1 MDRKFESFSGRLTRD
16 VIITV
21 LVTMIIISVAVFFV
35 AAAGALV
42 FSRVHYSD
50 LMDKTKGTMALIMS
64 KVEVSATNI
73 VDELSWHLASPEM
86 VSETLA
92 YEFNTNRHLNGCAI
106 GFVEDFFPEKGRW
119 FEPYALNDEKGGG
132 NLRDIGSENHDYF
145 KAEWYI
151 RGLESSE
158 GVWSN
163 PYLDE
168 VGAGTLLCTFSC
180 RVLKQPEGTVAGV
193 FGADLSLEELS
204 DFIEETMAQENGSS
218 PYVSG
223 PSKEG
228 DNQIYCFIIGPSG
241 DYIVHPDQ
249 ARILRTNFYDYA
261 VGEGADAY
269 RKLGDAMRAGES
281 GEEVVYVDGIKS
293 AVYFAPL
300 LQSGWS
306 MGIVV
311 PNERMMRPGF
321 LFGSLIFVLILVGL
335 MIVFFI
341 CRHAIRK
348 SSNPLIQL
356 ADSAREIAQGH
367 FDTQLPLITTHDE
380 IGLLRDSFENMQGSL
395 ARYVRE
401 LTETTA
407 QNASMESELGVARS
421 IQMSMLPREWPAFP
435 ERKDLD
441 IYGSLTPAK
450 AVGGDLF
457 DFRLRDGKL
466 FFCIGDVSGKGI
478 PAALV
483 MTVISSMFR
492 TLSAT
497 EDDPASMI
505 SAINESM
512 SARNDNLMFVTLFV
526 GVLDLST
533 GAMQYSNAGHNAPY
547 VIVDGHP
554 RMMEADANVPVGI
567 MPEWAFTVQETT
579 LPVGSMLFLYTDGL
593 TEAAT
598 TDGQLF
604 GDDRVLQL
612 LTEEGTGASV
622 QGIIA
627 RMTEAVAAFV
637 GNAEQSDDLTM
648 LAIQRLSGK

>member
-1 MDRKFESFSGRLTRD
+1 MSRKFESFSGRLTRD

-21 LVTMIIISVAVFFV
+21 LVTMIIISVVVFFV
-35 AAAGALV
+35 AAAGSLV

-64 KVEVSATNI
+64 KVEVSTTNI

-86 VSETLA
+86 VTETLK

-119 FEPYALNDEKGGG
+119 FEPYVLNDGDEIS
-132 NLRDIGSENHDYF
+132 LRDIGSETHDYF
-145 KAEWYI
+145 KAEWYT
-151 RGLESSE
+151 RGLTSSE

-168 VGAGTLLCTFSC
+168 VGAGSLLCTFSC

-204 DFIEETMAQENGSS
+204 DFIEETMVQENGSS
-218 PYVSG
+218 PYVSSSL
-223 PSKEG
+223 SKEE
-228 DNQIYCFIIGPSG
+228 DHQIYCFIIGPSG

-249 ARILRTNFYDYA
+249 DRILRTNFYDYA

-269 RKLGDAMRAGES
+269 RKLGDAMRAGAS
-281 GEEVVYVDGIKS
+281 GEEVVYVDGVKS

-321 LFGSLIFVLILVGL
+321 LFGSLIIILILVGL
-335 MIVFFI
+335 LIVFFI
-341 CRHAIRK
+341 CRHAIKK
-348 SSNPLIQL
+348 SSSPLIQL
-356 ADSAREIAQGH
+356 AGSARQIAQGH
-367 FDTQLPLITTHDE
+367 FDTQLPLITTRDE
-380 IGLLRDSFENMQGSL
+380 VGLLRDSFENMQGSL

-407 QNASMESELGVARS
+407 RNASMESELGVARS

-497 EDDPASMI
+497 EDNPASMI
-505 SAINESM
+505 SAMNESM

-526 GVLDLST
+526 GVLDLSS
-533 GAMQYSNAGHNAPY
+533 GAMHYSNAGHNAPY
-547 VIVDGHP
+547 LIVDGHP

-579 LPVGSMLFLYTDGL
+579 MPFGSMLFLYTDGL

-604 GDDRVLQL
+604 GEERVLEL
-612 LTEEGTGASV
+612 LTGEGADASV
-622 QGIIA
+622 QDIIT
-627 RMTEAVAAFV
+627 RMTGAVAEFV
-637 GNAEQSDDLTM
+637 GDAEQSDDLTM
-648 LAIQRLSGK
+648 LAIQLLSRK

>member
-1 MDRKFESFSGRLTRD
+1 MSRKFESFSGRLTRN

-21 LVTMIIISVAVFFV
+21 LVTMIIISFVVFFV

-64 KVEVSATNI
+64 KVEVSTTNI

-86 VSETLA
+86 VTETLK
-92 YEFNTNRHLNGCAI
+92 YEFNTNRHIDGCAI

-119 FEPYALNDEKGGG
+119 FEPYVLNDGDEIS
-132 NLRDIGSENHDYF
+132 LRDIGSETHDYF
-145 KAEWYI
+145 KAEWYT
-151 RGLESSE
+151 RGLASSE

-168 VGAGTLLCTFSC
+168 VGAGSLLCTFSC

-204 DFIEETMAQENGSS
+204 DFIEETMVQENGSS
-218 PYVSG
+218 PYVSSSL
-223 PSKEG
+223 SKEE
-228 DNQIYCFIIGPSG
+228 DHQIYCFIIGPSG

-269 RKLGDAMRAGES
+269 RKLGDAMRAGAS
-281 GEEVVYVDGIKS
+281 GEEVVYVDGVKS

-321 LFGSLIFVLILVGL
+321 LFGSLIIILTLVGL
-335 MIVFFI
+335 LIVFFI
-341 CRHAIRK
+341 CRHAIKK
-348 SSNPLIQL
+348 SSTPLIQL
-356 ADSAREIAQGH
+356 AGSARQIAQGH

-380 IGLLRDSFENMQGSL
+380 VGLLRDSFENMQGSL

-407 QNASMESELGVARS
+407 RNASMESELGVARS

-497 EDDPASMI
+497 EDNPASMI
-505 SAINESM
+505 SAMNESM

-526 GVLDLST
+526 GVLDLCS
-533 GAMQYSNAGHNAPY
+533 GAMHYSNAGHNAPY
-547 VIVDGHP
+547 LIVDGHP

-579 LPVGSMLFLYTDGL
+579 MPFGSMLFLYTDGL

-604 GDDRVLQL
+604 GEERVLEL
-612 LTEEGTGASV
+612 LTGEGASASV
-622 QGIIA
+622 QDIIT
-627 RMTEAVAAFV
+627 RMTGAVAEFV
-637 GNAEQSDDLTM
+637 GDAEQSDDLTM
-648 LAIQRLSGK
+648 LAIQLLSGK

>member
-1 MDRKFESFSGRLTRD
+1 MSRKFESFSGRLTRD

-21 LVTMIIISVAVFFV
+21 LVTMIIISVVVFFV
-35 AAAGALV
+35 AAAGSLV

-64 KVEVSATNI
+64 KVEVSTTNI

-86 VSETLA
+86 VTETLK

-119 FEPYALNDEKGGG
+119 FEPYVLNDGDEIS
-132 NLRDIGSENHDYF
+132 LRDIGSETHDYF
-145 KAEWYI
+145 KAEWYT
-151 RGLESSE
+151 RGLTSSE

-168 VGAGTLLCTFSC
+168 VGAGSLLCTFSC

-204 DFIEETMAQENGSS
+204 DFIEETMVQENGSS
-218 PYVSG
+218 PYVSSSL
-223 PSKEG
+223 SKEE
-228 DNQIYCFIIGPSG
+228 DHQIYCFIIGPSG

-249 ARILRTNFYDYA
+249 DRILRTNFYDYA

-269 RKLGDAMRAGES
+269 RKLGDAMRAGAS
-281 GEEVVYVDGIKS
+281 GEEVVYVDGVKS

-321 LFGSLIFVLILVGL
+321 LFGSLIIILILVGL
-335 MIVFFI
+335 LIVFFI
-341 CRHAIRK
+341 CRHAIKK
-348 SSNPLIQL
+348 SSSPLIQL
-356 ADSAREIAQGH
+356 AGSARQIAQGH

-380 IGLLRDSFENMQGSL
+380 VGLLRDSFENMQGSL

-407 QNASMESELGVARS
+407 RNASMESELGVARS

-497 EDDPASMI
+497 EDNPASMI
-505 SAINESM
+505 SAMNESM

-526 GVLDLST
+526 GVLDLSS
-533 GAMQYSNAGHNAPY
+533 GAMHYSNAGHNAPY
-547 VIVDGHP
+547 LIVDGHP

-579 LPVGSMLFLYTDGL
+579 MPFGSMLFLYTDGL

-598 TDGQLF
+598 NDGQLF
-604 GDDRVLQL
+604 GEERVLDL
-612 LTEEGTGASV
+612 LTGEGASASV
-622 QGIIA
+622 QEIIA
-627 RMTEAVAAFV
+627 RMTSAVAEFV
-637 GNAEQSDDLTM
+637 GDAEQSDDLTM
-648 LAIQRLSGK
+648 LAIQLLSGK

>member
-1 MDRKFESFSGRLTRD
+1 MSRKFESFSGRLTRN

-21 LVTMIIISVAVFFV
+21 LVTMIIISFVVFFV

-64 KVEVSATNI
+64 KVEVSTTNI

-86 VSETLA
+86 VTETLK
-92 YEFNTNRHLNGCAI
+92 YEFNTNRHIDGCAI

-119 FEPYALNDEKGGG
+119 FEPYVLNDG
-132 NLRDIGSENHDYF
+132 NEISLRDIGSETHDYF
-145 KAEWYI
+145 KAEWFT
-151 RGLESSE
+151 RGLASSE

-168 VGAGTLLCTFSC
+168 VGAGSLLCTFSC

-204 DFIEETMAQENGSS
+204 DFIEETMVQENGSS
-218 PYVSG
+218 PYVSSSL
-223 PSKEG
+223 SKEE
-228 DNQIYCFIIGPSG
+228 DHQIYCFIIGPSG

-269 RKLGDAMRAGES
+269 RKLGDAMRAGAS
-281 GEEVVYVDGIKS
+281 GEEVVYVDGVKS

-321 LFGSLIFVLILVGL
+321 LFGSLIIILTLVGL
-335 MIVFFI
+335 LIVFFI
-341 CRHAIRK
+341 CRHAIKK
-348 SSNPLIQL
+348 SSTPLIQL
-356 ADSAREIAQGH
+356 AGSARQIAQGH

-380 IGLLRDSFENMQGSL
+380 VGLLRDSFENMQGSL

-407 QNASMESELGVARS
+407 RNASMESELGVARS

-497 EDDPASMI
+497 EDNPASMI
-505 SAINESM
+505 SAMNESM

-526 GVLDLST
+526 GVLDLSS
-533 GAMQYSNAGHNAPY
+533 GAMHYSNAGHNAPY
-547 VIVDGHP
+547 LIVDGHP

-579 LPVGSMLFLYTDGL
+579 MPFGSMLFLYTDGL

-604 GDDRVLQL
+604 GEERVLEL
-612 LTEEGTGASV
+612 LTGEGASASV
-622 QGIIA
+622 QDIIT
-627 RMTEAVAAFV
+627 RMTGAVAEFV
-637 GNAEQSDDLTM
+637 GDAEQSDDLTM
-648 LAIQRLSGK
+648 LAIQLLSGK

>member
-21 LVTMIIISVAVFFV
+21 LVTMIIISVVVFFV

-86 VSETLA
+86 VSETLS

-119 FEPYALNDEKGGG
+119 FEPYALNDEKGGV

-204 DFIEETMAQENGSS
+204 DFIEETMVQENGSS

-505 SAINESM
+505 TAINESM

-547 VIVDGHP
+547 VIVDGRP

-612 LTEEGTGASV
+612 LTEEGAGASV

>member
-1 MDRKFESFSGRLTRD
+1 MDRKFESFSGRLTRE

-21 LVTMIIISVAVFFV
+21 LVTMIIISVVVFFV
-35 AAAGALV
+35 AAAGTLV

-73 VDELSWHLASPEM
+73 VDELSWHLASPDM

-92 YEFNTNRHLNGCAI
+92 YEFNTNHHLNGCAI

-119 FEPYALNDEKGGG
+119 FEPYALNDEKGGV
-132 NLRDIGSENHDYF
+132 NLRDIGSEKHDYF
-145 KAEWYI
+145 HAEWYI

-180 RVLKQPEGTVAGV
+180 QVLKQPEGTVAGV
-193 FGADLSLEELS
+193 FAADLSLEELS

-218 PYVSG
+218 PYVRG

-241 DYIVHPDQ
+241 DFIVHPDQ

-261 VGEGADAY
+261 VGEGDDAY

-281 GEEVVYVDGIKS
+281 GEEVVYIEGVKS
-293 AVYFAPL
+293 VVYFAPL

-311 PNERMMRPGF
+311 PNDRMMRPGF
-321 LFGSLIFVLILVGL
+321 LFGSLIFLLILVGL

-380 IGLLRDSFENMQGSL
+380 IGLLRDTFENMQGSL
-395 ARYVRE
+395 ARYVRK

-407 QNASMESELGVARS
+407 QNASMASELGVARS
-421 IQMSMLPREWPAFP
+421 IQMSMLPQEWPAFP

-466 FFCIGDVSGKGI
+466 FFCIGDVSGKGV

-497 EDDPASMI
+497 EDNPARMI

-512 SARNDNLMFVTLFV
+512 TARNDNLMFVTLFV

-567 MPEWAFTVQETT
+567 MSEWAFTVQETT

-593 TEAAT
+593 SEAAT

-604 GDDRVLQL
+604 GEDRVLQL
-612 LTEEGTGASV
+612 LSEEGAGASV
-622 QGIIA
+622 QGIIT
-627 RMTEAVAAFV
+627 RMTDAVAAFV
-637 GNAEQSDDLTM
+637 GDAEQSDDLTM
-648 LAIQRLSGK
+648 LAIQLLSGK

>member
-1 MDRKFESFSGRLTRD
+1 MSRKFESFSGRLTRD

-21 LVTMIIISVAVFFV
+21 LVTMIIISVVVFFV
-35 AAAGALV
+35 AAAGSLV

-64 KVEVSATNI
+64 KVEVSTTNI

-86 VSETLA
+86 VTETLK

-119 FEPYALNDEKGGG
+119 FEPYVLNDRDEIS
-132 NLRDIGSENHDYF
+132 LRDIGSGTHDYF
-145 KAEWYI
+145 KAEWYT
-151 RGLESSE
+151 RGLTSSE

-168 VGAGTLLCTFSC
+168 VGAGSLLCTFSC

-204 DFIEETMAQENGSS
+204 DFIEETMVQENGSS
-218 PYVSG
+218 PYVSSSL
-223 PSKEG
+223 SKEE
-228 DNQIYCFIIGPSG
+228 DHQIYCFIIGPSG

-249 ARILRTNFYDYA
+249 DRILRTNFYDYA

-269 RKLGDAMRAGES
+269 RKLGDAMRAGAS
-281 GEEVVYVDGIKS
+281 GEEVVYVDGVKS

-321 LFGSLIFVLILVGL
+321 LFGSLIIILILVGL
-335 MIVFFI
+335 LIVFFI
-341 CRHAIRK
+341 CRHAIKK
-348 SSNPLIQL
+348 SSSPLIQL
-356 ADSAREIAQGH
+356 AGSARQIAQGH

-380 IGLLRDSFENMQGSL
+380 VGLLRDSFENMQGSL

-407 QNASMESELGVARS
+407 RNASMESELGVARS

-505 SAINESM
+505 TAINESM

-604 GDDRVLQL
+604 GEERVLEL
-612 LTEEGTGASV
+612 LTGEGADASV
-622 QGIIA
+622 QDIIT
-627 RMTEAVAAFV
+627 RMTGAVAEFV
-637 GNAEQSDDLTM
+637 GDAEQSDDLTM
-648 LAIQRLSGK
+648 LAIQLLSRK

>member
-119 FEPYALNDEKGGG
+119 FEPYALNDERGGG

-204 DFIEETMAQENGSS
+204 DFIEETMVQENGSS

-598 TDGQLF
+598 DGQLF

-612 LTEEGTGASV
+612 LTEEGAGASV

>member
-1 MDRKFESFSGRLTRD
+1 MSRKFESFSGRLTRD

-21 LVTMIIISVAVFFV
+21 LVTMIIISVVVFFV
-35 AAAGALV
+35 AAAGSLV

-64 KVEVSATNI
+64 KVEVSTTNI

-86 VSETLA
+86 VTETLK

-119 FEPYALNDEKGGG
+119 FEPYVLNDGDEIS
-132 NLRDIGSENHDYF
+132 LRDIGSETHDYF
-145 KAEWYI
+145 KAEWYT
-151 RGLESSE
+151 RGLTSSE

-168 VGAGTLLCTFSC
+168 VGAGSLLCTFSC

-204 DFIEETMAQENGSS
+204 DFIEETMVQENGSS
-218 PYVSG
+218 PYVSSSL
-223 PSKEG
+223 SKEE
-228 DNQIYCFIIGPSG
+228 DHQIYCFIIGPSG

-249 ARILRTNFYDYA
+249 DRILRTNFYDYA

-269 RKLGDAMRAGES
+269 RKLGDAMRAGAS
-281 GEEVVYVDGIKS
+281 GEEVVYVDGVKS

-321 LFGSLIFVLILVGL
+321 LFGSLIIILILVGL
-335 MIVFFI
+335 LIVFFI
-341 CRHAIRK
+341 CRHAIKK
-348 SSNPLIQL
+348 SSSPLIQL
-356 ADSAREIAQGH
+356 AGSARQIAQGH

-380 IGLLRDSFENMQGSL
+380 VGLLRDSFENMQGSL

-407 QNASMESELGVARS
+407 RNASMESELGVARS

-497 EDDPASMI
+497 EDNPASMI
-505 SAINESM
+505 SAMNESM

-526 GVLDLST
+526 GVLDLSS
-533 GAMQYSNAGHNAPY
+533 GAMHYSNAGHNAPY
-547 VIVDGHP
+547 LIVDGHP

-579 LPVGSMLFLYTDGL
+579 MPFGSMLFLYTDGL

-604 GDDRVLQL
+604 GEERVLEL
-612 LTEEGTGASV
+612 LTGEGADASV
-622 QGIIA
+622 QDIIT
-627 RMTEAVAAFV
+627 RMTGAVAEFV
-637 GNAEQSDDLTM
+637 GDAEQSDDLTM
-648 LAIQRLSGK
+648 LAIQLLSRK